1 VRFRCHLNAPTE
13 IFSDYTAGGEADSAE
28 LVGKPFSESLPVN
41 PGVRRLILTGDNREG
56 GGFEFEKWTLFH
68 DA

>member
-1 VRFRCHLNAPTE
+1 VRPSCDRNAPTE
-13 IFSDYTAGGEADSAE
+13 IFSDDATGGETGCAE
-28 LVGKPFSESLPVN
+28 LVGKPFRECFSVD

-56 GGFEFEKWTLFH
+56 GGLEFKKWTLVH